1 MALVE
6 LILLPTSVTTSY
18 LVLKYFSIS
27 RDLNQTVSGC
37 VLPQELLYGRA
48 NSRRYLL
55 NHAARAA
62 TAKIIFVSI
71 VKLWL
76 QLKTIFRLFEDSGER
91 VRERGREIG

>member
-6 LILLPTSVTTSY
+6 LVLLPTSVTTSY

-62 TAKIIFVSI
+62 SAKIIFVSV
-71 VKLWL
+71 VKLWML
-76 QLKTIFRLFEDSGER
+76 GGCS
-91 VRERGREIG
+91 